1 MTAMEL
7 DARRMELIRKIME
20 TDSVEVL
27 DKVKMSF
34 LFAQYYHSSMKNVGP
49 VRKEMGERTIFN
61 ILGPL
66 TNPANAK
73 SIPGVP
79 SSLEEVKQD
88 IAAFEADLDADI
100 LETVSHQDVM
110 KDVRQML
117 ASL

>member
-27 DKVKMSF
+27 DKMKQSFNRAVKA
-34 LFAQYYHSSMKNVGP
+34 AQAKNT
-49 VRKEMGERTIFN
+49 ESIF
-61 ILGPL
+61 
-66 TNPANAK
+66 
-73 SIPGVP
+73 GVP
-79 SSLEEVKQD
+79 SSLEEVKQN
-88 IAAFEADLDADI
+88 ITAFEADLDADI

>member
-27 DKVKMSF
+27 DKMKQSFNRAVKA
-34 LFAQYYHSSMKNVGP
+34 AQAKNT
-49 VRKEMGERTIFN
+49 E
-61 ILGPL
+61 
-66 TNPANAK
+66 A
-73 SIPGVP
+73 IPGVP
-79 SSLEEVKQD
+79 SSLEEVKQN
-88 IAAFEADLDADI
+88 IAAFEADLDADM

>member
-27 DKVKMSF
+27 DKMKQSFNRAVKA
-34 LFAQYYHSSMKNVGP
+34 AQAKNT
-49 VRKEMGERTIFN
+49 ES
-61 ILGPL
+61 IL
-66 TNPANAK
+66 
-73 SIPGVP
+73 GVP
-79 SSLEEVKQD
+79 SSLEEVKQN
-88 IAAFEADLDADI
+88 ITAFEADLDADI

>member
-7 DARRMELIRKIME
+7 DARRMELIRKIKE

-27 DKVKMSF
+27 DKVKQSF
-34 LFAQYYHSSMKNVGP
+34 NRAVKAAQAKNT
-49 VRKEMGERTIFN
+49 E
-61 ILGPL
+61 
-66 TNPANAK
+66 
-73 SIPGVP
+73 SIPVVP
-79 SSLEEVKQD
+79 SSLEEVKQN
-88 IAAFEADLDADI
+88 ITAFEADLDADI

>member
-7 DARRMELIRKIME
+7 DARWMELIRKIME

-27 DKVKMSF
+27 DKMKQSFNRAVKA
-34 LFAQYYHSSMKNVGP
+34 AQAKNT
-49 VRKEMGERTIFN
+49 ES
-61 ILGPL
+61 IL
-66 TNPANAK
+66 
-73 SIPGVP
+73 GVP
-79 SSLEEVKQD
+79 SSLEEVKQN
-88 IAAFEADLDADI
+88 ITAFEADLDADM

>member
-7 DARRMELIRKIME
+7 DARWMELIRKIME

-27 DKVKMSF
+27 DKMKQSFNRAVKA
-34 LFAQYYHSSMKNVGP
+34 AQAKNT
-49 VRKEMGERTIFN
+49 ES
-61 ILGPL
+61 IL
-66 TNPANAK
+66 
-73 SIPGVP
+73 GVP
-79 SSLEEVKQD
+79 SSLEEVKQN
-88 IAAFEADLDADI
+88 ITAFEADLDADI

>member
-27 DKVKMSF
+27 DKMKQSFNRAVKA
-34 LFAQYYHSSMKNVGP
+34 AQAKNT
-49 VRKEMGERTIFN
+49 ES
-61 ILGPL
+61 IL
-66 TNPANAK
+66 
-73 SIPGVP
+73 GVP
-79 SSLEEVKQD
+79 SSLEEVKQN
-88 IAAFEADLDADI
+88 ITAFEADLDADI

-110 KDVRQML
+110 KDVRQIL

>member
-27 DKVKMSF
+27 DKMKQSFNRAVKA
-34 LFAQYYHSSMKNVGP
+34 AQAKNT
-49 VRKEMGERTIFN
+49 E
-61 ILGPL
+61 
-66 TNPANAK
+66 
-73 SIPGVP
+73 SVP
-79 SSLEEVKQD
+79 SSLEEVKQN
-88 IAAFEADLDADI
+88 IAAFEADLDADM

>member
-27 DKVKMSF
+27 DKMKKSFNRAVKA
-34 LFAQYYHSSMKNVGP
+34 AQAKNT
-49 VRKEMGERTIFN
+49 E
-61 ILGPL
+61 
-66 TNPANAK
+66 

-79 SSLEEVKQD
+79 SSLEEVKQN
-88 IAAFEADLDADI
+88 ITAFEADLDADI

>member
-1 MTAMEL
+1 MTSMEL

-27 DKVKMSF
+27 DKVKQSF
-34 LFAQYYHSSMKNVGP
+34 NRAVKAAQIKN
-49 VRKEMGERTIFN
+49 T
-61 ILGPL
+61 
-66 TNPANAK
+66 K

>member
-27 DKVKMSF
+27 DKVKQSF
-34 LFAQYYHSSMKNVGP
+34 NRAVKAAQIK
-49 VRKEMGERTIFN
+49 KT
-61 ILGPL
+61 
-66 TNPANAK
+66 K
-73 SIPGVP
+73 SIPGVL
-79 SSLEEVKQD
+79 SSLKEVKQD
-88 IAAFEADLDADI
+88 ITAFEADLDADT

-117 ASL
+117 VSL

>member
-27 DKVKMSF
+27 DKMKQSFNRAVKA
-34 LFAQYYHSSMKNVGP
+34 AQ
-49 VRKEMGERTIFN
+49 
-61 ILGPL
+61 
-66 TNPANAK
+66 AK
-73 SIPGVP
+73 KTESIPGVP
-79 SSLEEVKQD
+79 SSLEEVKQN
-88 IAAFEADLDADI
+88 ITAFEADLDADI

>member
-20 TDSVEVL
+20 TDSVL
-27 DKVKMSF
+27 DKMKQSFNRAVKA
-34 LFAQYYHSSMKNVGP
+34 AQAKNT
-49 VRKEMGERTIFN
+49 E
-61 ILGPL
+61 
-66 TNPANAK
+66 

-79 SSLEEVKQD
+79 SSLEEVKQN
-88 IAAFEADLDADI
+88 IAAFEADLDADM